1 MQTINSLFDT
11 YYDAATAVKDLR
23 AAGVPEADIS
33 LVASGQDNGD
43 VSGPDGA
50 DMSAAG
56 TGASLGALLA
66 GSAGLLA
73 GLGMMAI
80 PGIGPV
86 VAAGWLAST
95 AAGAVAGGVA
105 GGLLGSLVS
114 AGVDR
119 SDAEVYAEGV
129 KRGGTLVTARV
140 DDSMAASVHEIFER
154 TRRVDVTNRR
164 SEYQKEGWDGYSD
177 APSLGMAEPPIT
189 DPDWKSGA
197 RR

>member
-1 MQTINSLFDT
+1 MQTITSLFDS
-11 YYDAATAVKDLR
+11 YDDAAMAVKHLR
-23 AAGVPEADIS
+23 AAGVPEADFS
-33 LVASGQDNGD
+33 LVATGKDARTH
-43 VSGPDGA
+43 VPD
-50 DMSAAG
+50 DSSDSTAAG

-73 GLGMMAI
+73 GLGLMAI

-95 AAGAVAGGVA
+95 AAGVAAGGVA

-114 AGVDR
+114 AGVDHA
-119 SDAEVYAEGV
+119 DAEVYAEGV

-140 DDSMAASVHEIFER
+140 DDPMAAEVHDILDR
-154 TRRVDVTNRR
+154 TRRVNLADRR
-164 SEYQKEGWDGYSD
+164 SEYQQQGWNGFDETVSTGLANPPLNDPYSQ
-177 APSLGMAEPPIT
+177 
-189 DPDWKSGA
+189 SGA